1 MTYPSDKK
9 VPNSKITDCKNTL
22 YPDLHA
28 VFRQLNLSR
37 YAEGDRNKRTVLF
50 RCTRKIRHRIQCSK
64 INSTISLKVSS
75 L

>member
-9 VPNSKITDCKNTL
+9 VPNSNITDCKNTL

-37 YAEGDRNKRTVLF
+37 YAEGTEIKGPSPFDALGRSGTEFSVPK
-50 RCTRKIRHRIQCSK
+50 
-64 INSTISLKVSS
+64 
-75 L
+75 